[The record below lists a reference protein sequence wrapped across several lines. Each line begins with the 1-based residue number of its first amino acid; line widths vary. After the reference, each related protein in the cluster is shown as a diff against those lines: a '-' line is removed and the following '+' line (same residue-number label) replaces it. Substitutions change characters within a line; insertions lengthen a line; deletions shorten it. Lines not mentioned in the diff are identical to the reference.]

1 MQELSLIGVFLVGL
15 LGGVHCVGMC
25 GGLVG
30 AFSLQL
36 PGQGPRFSYHLAAN
50 IGRVASYAI
59 AGALAGAVGGTSL
72 FLQRLFPVEQAL
84 YAFASL
90 MLILL
95 GLYLAGFSQ
104 TVLVLEKLGG
114 GVWRKLQPLL
124 GRLLPIRSLPRAF
137 AAGMVWGWLPCGL
150 VYSVL
155 ITALASGSPVQ
166 GALTM
171 AAFGVGTLP
180 NLLAMGL
187 LASHLQPLLR
197 RRALRIAAGLLVAA
211 LGVLGLMRLAL
222 A

>member
-1 MQELSLIGVFLVGL
+1 MQEFSLIGVFLVGL

-36 PGQGPRFSYHLAAN
+36 PGQGPRLSYHVAAN
-50 IGRVASYAI
+50 LGRIASYAI
-59 AGALAGAVGGTSL
+59 AGGVAGMLGGTSV
-72 FLQRLFPVEQAL
+72 FLQRLFPVEQML
-84 YAFASL
+84 YAFANL

-95 GLYLAGFSQ
+95 GLYLAGFAQ

-114 GVWRKLQPLL
+114 GIWKKLQPLL
-124 GRLLPIRSLPRAF
+124 GKLLPIRSLPQAF

-155 ITALASGSPVQ
+155 ITALASGSTIQ
-166 GALTM
+166 GGLTM
-171 AAFGVGTLP
+171 LAFGLGTLP

-187 LASHLQPLLR
+187 FASRLQPVLQQR
-197 RRALRIAAGLLVAA
+197 SLRIAAGLLVVA
-211 LGVLGLMRLAL
+211 LGVLGLARLL
-222 A
+222 